1 MIVIIENESHSSS
14 GFAHILLDI
23 DRIVTMVNAEA
34 LKAIEAV
41 VLLLWRER
49 MILKCCN
56 KGHYYDGDKY
66 QNCPHCLEEGQ
77 SLQKSKA
84 RHILKRKTSIKN
96 SSAEMSVNVSQH
108 SFQSR
113 SSSSEESMTM
123 CLPSNDEEL
132 MTMCLPSNDKESM
145 TMCLPSNDEESMTM
159 CLPSNDEES
168 MTMCLPSNND
178 DSLTV
183 CLPAKQHNSL
193 ERLPQAGSLDI
204 FLAEQRLTAG
214 WFVCI
219 NGKEFGR
226 SFAVKNGKNLI
237 GHAVVYYL
245 MKHNKFM
252 IEPGDTRNLFYLNEE
267 PVLNPVEMKRHDI
280 LKIGGISLML
290 VPLCGK
296 DFSWTELIKTNRER
310 SL

>member
-132 MTMCLPSNDKESM
+132 
-145 TMCLPSNDEESMTM
+145 
-159 CLPSNDEES
+159 

>member
-1 MIVIIENESHSSS
+1 M
-14 GFAHILLDI
+14 GRLGA
-23 DRIVTMVNAEA
+23 
-34 LKAIEAV
+34 
-41 VLLLWRER
+41 
-49 MILKCCN
+49 
-56 KGHYYDGDKY
+56 Y
-66 QNCPHCLEEGQ
+66 
-77 SLQKSKA
+77 
-84 RHILKRKTSIKN
+84 
-96 SSAEMSVNVSQH
+96 
-108 SFQSR
+108 
-113 SSSSEESMTM
+113 
-123 CLPSNDEEL
+123 
-132 MTMCLPSNDKESM
+132 
-145 TMCLPSNDEESMTM
+145 
-159 CLPSNDEES
+159 
-168 MTMCLPSNND
+168 D

>member
-1 MIVIIENESHSSS
+1 MIVIIDNESHSSS

-113 SSSSEESMTM
+113 SSSS
-123 CLPSNDEEL
+123 
-132 MTMCLPSNDKESM
+132 
-145 TMCLPSNDEESMTM
+145 EESMTM